1 MLVLLTRLITRKG
14 RVVLNRKYVKHGEE
28 WRWRDATTMSSAG
41 RLPGDVV
48 ESRVCWRSL
57 AESLQSSIEKRANPR
72 WKSNAWNEEKRNDD
86 ATTLLISRRT
96 FLFPFLL
103 LLFSLWHRRFQ
114 FAANARARKLSL
126 SLSPCLCS
134 VYSFF
139 HPASRIFRLPACIP
153 RKYTDYSPNH
163 WFRRFLSF
171 FSPDGEDGEQRIK
184 KKRKMLSI
192 EHARGFTWG
201 KIVVI
206 DRARL
211 FCLVSEFEARCGFEI
226 GDQSLRG
233 KREIFVENLGND
245 INALIL

>member
-1 MLVLLTRLITRKG
+1 MLHNFEFLPTRRNSNRIGANSEKWEKIDRISNVVRGYRGLNRSFAMLVLLTRLITRKG

-57 AESLQSSIEKRANPR
+57 AESLQSTIEKRANPR

-126 SLSPCLCS
+126 SLSVSLLCLFLFPSCKPHFS
-134 VYSFF
+134 
-139 HPASRIFRLPACIP
+139 IACVHSEEI
-153 RKYTDYSPNH
+153 YG
-163 WFRRFLSF
+163 L
-171 FSPDGEDGEQRIK
+171 
-184 KKRKMLSI
+184 
-192 EHARGFTWG
+192 FTES
-201 KIVVI
+201 
-206 DRARL
+206 
-211 FCLVSEFEARCGFEI
+211 LVSSF
-226 GDQSLRG
+226 S
-233 KREIFVENLGND
+233 
-245 INALIL
+245 

>member
-126 SLSPCLCS
+126 SLSLCLCS

-171 FSPDGEDGEQRIK
+171 FSPDGKDGEQRIK
-184 KKRKMLSI
+184 KKK
-192 EHARGFTWG
+192 
-201 KIVVI
+201 KDVI
-206 DRARL
+206 DRTRQRIHVGKNSCHRPSEIVL
-211 FCLVSEFEARCGFEI
+211 SCFGIWSTVWLWNWGSEFE
-226 GDQSLRG
+226 
-233 KREIFVENLGND
+233 RETWNICREFG
-245 INALIL
+245 